1 MNSKIDFINGD
12 TKKCF
17 AAMAIPMILAM
28 YLNMA
33 YNIVDSLW
41 IGNLLGESAYA
52 ALTNSTPIILLLT
65 SIGMGATNGITI
77 SLSQAL
83 GKKDLKIVNTVIST
97 SLVISIIFPICITVI
112 LEIFLKKILI
122 SLNTPRE
129 ILEMAYQYL
138 SIYILGYLAV
148 YLYLYFTAVLR
159 SFGNSMFQ
167 AIAILVSTGLN
178 AILDPIF
185 INLLGFRGAAIA
197 TVLSQAIC
205 LFFMIIYIYRK
216 KLFKVYLKLF
226 DKEVLLDIVKK
237 AIPSIIQQS
246 IPAISTTFLTAL
258 VSSYSIAAIA
268 GYGITGK
275 LETVLLYPAMALNM
289 VLTAIIGQCIGG
301 NRIDRA
307 KNYLKCSIIYGI
319 LGLAVLSIIFVVSAG
334 QLSRLFLDSAS
345 ASELVSQYFM
355 IVGFGYVLNT
365 VTNIYL
371 GALNGMGK
379 PSISMLLMIVYY
391 IIVRMPLAFILSSF
405 TPLGLSGIWMAVLIS
420 HIVACLA
427 ATITG
432 AHRIRSLSI

>member
-365 VTNIYL
+365 ATNIYL

-391 IIVRMPLAFILSSF
+391 IIVRMPLSFILSSF

>member
-77 SLSQAL
+77 SLSQAF

>member
-1 MNSKIDFINGD
+1 MNTKIDFINGD
-12 TKKCF
+12 TKKSF

-52 ALTNSTPIILLLT
+52 ALTNSTPVILLLT
-65 SIGMGATNGITI
+65 SIGMGATNAITI
-77 SLSQAL
+77 SISQAL
-83 GKKDLKIVNTVIST
+83 GKKDLKKVNTVIST
-97 SLVISIIFPICITVI
+97 SLVISILFAICITII

-138 SIYILGYLAV
+138 SIYIVGYLAV
-148 YLYLYFTAVLR
+148 YLFLYFTAVLR

-197 TVLSQAIC
+197 TVLSQTIC
-205 LFFMIIYIYRK
+205 LFFMIIYISRK
-216 KLFKVYLKLF
+216 KCFKVYIKLC

-268 GYGITGK
+268 GYGIIGK
-275 LETVLLYPAMALNM
+275 LETVLLYPAMGLNM

-301 NRIDRA
+301 KRVDRA
-307 KNYLKCSIIYGI
+307 RNYLKCSIIYGV
-319 LGLAVLSIIFVVSAG
+319 LGLAVLSIIFVVSARP
-334 QLSRLFLDSAS
+334 LSRLFLDSAN
-345 ASELVSQYFM
+345 ASKLVSQYFM

-365 VTNIYL
+365 ITNIYL

-379 PSISMLLMIVYY
+379 PSISMLLMIIYY
-391 IIVRMPLAFILSSF
+391 IAVRMPLAFILSSF
-405 TPLGLSGIWMAVLIS
+405 TPLGLSGIWLAVLIS
-420 HIVACLA
+420 HIIACLV

-432 AHRIRSLSI
+432 IHRIRFLSI